1 METTTEPTLADL
13 VAILR
18 ESNARVKVVAADF
31 AHTLAALDV
40 VTARLRS
47 LRELTADALV
57 VAESLDDPA

>member
-1 METTTEPTLADL
+1 MPTLTEPTLADL

-40 VTARLRS
+40 VIARVRG
-47 LRELTADALV
+47 LRELTADALLI
-57 VAESLDDPA
+57 AESLDEPA